1 MKYVVWNT
9 CNNSIVVCNSRT
21 SAEELVLSIA
31 EEEDFEEFNYG
42 INICGDADTLEEEL
56 EEFRNQLKKYEYT
69 NECICLYI
77 GGYNYCIRTVPSLE
91 D

>member
-9 CNNSIVVCNSRT
+9 CDSGIVVCNSRA
-21 SAEELVLSIA
+21 SAEEFVLSVA

-42 INICGDADTLEEEL
+42 INIYKDADTLEEEL
-56 EEFRNQLKKYEYT
+56 EEFRNQLKKYKCT

-77 GGYNYCIRTVPSLE
+77 GGYNYYIRTVPSLE

>member
-9 CNNSIVVCNSRT
+9 CNNDTVVCNSRA
-21 SAEELVLSIA
+21 SAEEFVLSVA
-31 EEEDFEEFNYG
+31 EKEDFEEFNYG
-42 INICGDADTLEEEL
+42 INIYKDADTLEEEL
-56 EEFRNQLKKYEYT
+56 EEFRNQLKKYKCT

-77 GGYNYCIRTVPSLE
+77 GGYNYYIRTVPSLE